1 MSVDLTTIIIS
12 ISAAVLSGFGARL
25 MSSFSE
31 KKREVVR
38 RQERYQ
44 DQLKLDLKDLKI
56 QLYQVEKD
64 LNEWKDKYYDAIKQ
78 LIEVRVE
85 LEETLIKLSIIHI
98 KHEHDYQ
105 EESQKF
111 LKMVNTVLPLQILFV
126 WDKSCN
132 TCGPLQN
139 IHQLKL
145 ILV

>member
-1 MSVDLTTIIIS
+1 MSVDLTTVIIS

-38 RQERYQ
+38 RQ
-44 DQLKLDLKDLKI
+44 
-56 QLYQVEKD
+56 
-64 LNEWKDKYYDAIKQ
+64 YYDAIKQ

-105 EESQKF
+105 E
-111 LKMVNTVLPLQILFV
+111 
-126 WDKSCN
+126 D
-132 TCGPLQN
+132 
-139 IHQLKL
+139 
-145 ILV
+145 